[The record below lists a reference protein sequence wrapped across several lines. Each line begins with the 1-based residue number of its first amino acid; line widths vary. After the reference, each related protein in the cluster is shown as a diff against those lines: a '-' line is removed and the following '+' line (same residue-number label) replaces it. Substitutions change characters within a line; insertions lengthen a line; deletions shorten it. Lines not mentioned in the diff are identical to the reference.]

1 MRGVARG
8 KRRTRGGEEAVE
20 RKKNS
25 FLLPHPRRRLR
36 NLLTTKSPQ
45 SSSAPGE
52 RHLLK
57 LLFSLFSLFSLFF
70 SLLSSL
76 SSVRASVTRKEKEK
90 KEKTDKAG
98 KKRERERES
107 VVVAMVGSNAT
118 RTCRAQVFS
127 GRLQHFKRRPRAWS
141 RPASQL
147 AASKQGKQG
156 GQGSIHF
163 QVKVNASPSAPTQQA
178 QASGYTVL
186 FEDVIRQTQLGI
198 ALYDIT
204 EDVEKVLAKS
214 QVKEGCVNVISR
226 HTTTALT
233 INELEPRLVE
243 DVRQFLQKLVPPSY
257 PYLVSAAISFCFFS
271 LLLSLSLF
279 LSLSLSLCLSLCL
292 SVQQLCLCH
301 LKTDCFLFS
310 PFFLP
315 FLVLHLFL

>member
-1 MRGVARG
+1 MR
-8 KRRTRGGEEAVE
+8 
-20 RKKNS
+20 S
-25 FLLPHPRRRLR
+25 
-36 NLLTTKSPQ
+36 
-45 SSSAPGE
+45 
-52 RHLLK
+52 LK
-57 LLFSLFSLFSLFF
+57 P
-70 SLLSSL
+70 
-76 SSVRASVTRKEKEK
+76 TH
-90 KEKTDKAG
+90 
-98 KKRERERES
+98 
-107 VVVAMVGSNAT
+107 
-118 RTCRAQVFS
+118 
-127 GRLQHFKRRPRAWS
+127 HF
-141 RPASQL
+141 Q
-147 AASKQGKQG
+147 KQG

>member
-1 MRGVARG
+1 
-8 KRRTRGGEEAVE
+8 
-20 RKKNS
+20 
-25 FLLPHPRRRLR
+25 
-36 NLLTTKSPQ
+36 
-45 SSSAPGE
+45 
-52 RHLLK
+52 
-57 LLFSLFSLFSLFF
+57 
-70 SLLSSL
+70 
-76 SSVRASVTRKEKEK
+76 
-90 KEKTDKAG
+90 
-98 KKRERERES
+98 
-107 VVVAMVGSNAT
+107 MVGSNAT

-127 GRLQHFKRRPRAWS
+127 GGLQHFKRRPRAWS

-279 LSLSLSLCLSLCL
+279 LSLSLSLSVSL
-292 SVQQLCLCH
+292 SVSLYNNSACAISKLTVFFS
-301 LKTDCFLFS
+301 LLSFFLFLFYIFS
-310 PFFLP
+310 FEKMKHNDLQFRDIPDPFVGVWPDDEPINAHSHIIGMLMGQSESVP
-315 FLVLHLFL
+315 VHEGKLVLGTYQSIIFLELDGPRERKIGVQVTGLK